1 MREFTANRLSGGN
14 KIFPAEI
21 KIDNFGVTLKI
32 PGVFSGNEKSLGFHQ
47 ISSVKIDSPLIGFS
61 KITFDTIGWDRI
73 VAEGFEKSDAD
84 EIKHLVQQGIS
95 SSRGGNI
102 HNNQNPTSNQVI
114 IQQQPKTADQILA
127 EAEAEKIKHQIEME
141 KKAKQEQENKEFWQG
156 VKKHWKIWVSI
167 LILSFCI
174 IAFMGYRENNKKQK
188 DIKLS
193 QQLETIEDNVK
204 LAIQSG
210 DKEKALELANQLVHP
225 SHENMENKD
234 FDSWNG
240 YPKYD
245 EYWTKKREEYKKQI
259 INPSSTTEIP
269 KEENLEITTNEQPTK
284 SQIEEPINE
293 ISNTGKAIATSD
305 IANFYTEPDIQ
316 TKRKAFVVKGQEV
329 TYEEIS
335 GEFIKASF
343 TNEKG
348 TITTGW
354 MLKSDFK
361 L

>member
-1 MREFTANRLSGGN
+1 MAG
-14 KIFPAEI
+14 K
-21 KIDNFGVTLKI
+21 VTCAWCNTFMGLNI
-32 PGVFSGNEKSLGFHQ
+32 GLGYHPNNN
-47 ISSVKIDSPLIGFS
+47 SSATK
-61 KITFDTIGWDRI
+61 TFDKKW
-73 VAEGFEKSDAD
+73 VCSDNCKRD
-84 EIKHLVQQGIS
+84 YNNS
-95 SSRGGNI
+95 MR
-102 HNNQNPTSNQVI
+102 NNQSINTNNQTTIKEQI
-114 IQQQPKTADQILA
+114 IIKESKTAEQILA
-127 EAEAEKIKHQIEME
+127 EAEAEKIKYQIDIE
-141 KKAKQEQENKEFWQG
+141 KKAKQEQEDKEFWQG
-156 VKKHWKIWVSI
+156 VKKYWKVWVPI
-167 LILSFCI
+167 LVALI
-174 IAFMGYRENNKKQK
+174 IASFIFNHFSNNSKKE
-188 DIKLS
+188 DAKLN
-193 QQLETIEDNVK
+193 QQLEQIEDNVK
-204 LAIQSG
+204 LSIQSG
-210 DKEKALELANQLVHP
+210 DKQKALELTNQLVHP
-225 SHENMENKD
+225 SHEKWEDQNK
-234 FDSWNG
+234 FDALNG
-240 YPKYD
+240 YPYYD

-343 TNEKG
+343 TNDKG